1 MRIERDGQVVFE
13 GSTSTGEMRR
23 SFGEL
28 VDWLF
33 RAVDFP
39 AGVVLLTGTGVVPGG
54 DFTLHEGD
62 RVVVDVS
69 EVGVLCNPVT
79 VVGR

>member
-1 MRIERDGQVVFE
+1 MRIQRDGQVVFD
-13 GSTSTGEMRR
+13 GSTSTSDMHR
-23 SFGEL
+23 SFPDL

-33 RAVDFP
+33 RAMDFP
-39 AGVVLLTGTGVVPGG
+39 AGVVLLTGTGLVPGS

-62 RVVVDVS
+62 SVVVDVA
-69 EVGVLCNPVT
+69 EVGVLTNPVT

>member
-13 GSTSTGEMRR
+13 GTTSTADMQR

-33 RAVDFP
+33 RAMDFP
-39 AGVVLLTGTGVVPGG
+39 VGVVLLTGTGVVPSG
-54 DFTLHEGD
+54 DFTLREGD
-62 RVVVDVS
+62 RVVVDVA
-69 EVGVLCNPVT
+69 EVGVLSNPVT